1 MTGTNGAYA
10 TRSLALAAAQR
21 LEKLIKLTEHD
32 DFLHDTLQ
40 AAGHVITQAGLLT
53 NTSGTTD
60 LGQISQNGGTP
71 ASLCH

>member
-40 AAGHVITQAGLLT
+40 AAGHVITQAGLLS
-53 NTSGTTD
+53 NSSGATD
-60 LGQISQNGGTP
+60 LGPVRQNGGSS